1 MMKHM
6 QLTVALAAGATLAVL
21 SPAHAQK
28 SVADFYKGRTVT
40 MIVASSAGGGYN
52 AYGRAI
58 AKHIAKHIPGNPTM
72 IVKNMP
78 GAGGRK
84 ATAYLANV
92 APKDGSVIL
101 GTQPGALVEPVL
113 GDAKKIKYDPSK
125 FGYVGSAAGFTTVC
139 LVRSDL
145 SVKSFADLQKKEVV
159 FGGDQLG
166 STTHDHANLF
176 RNVAGAKIKLVKG
189 YKGTKNL
196 VLAIQQKEIGGF
208 CGYAWASLM
217 SRAPHLVTD
226 NIVNLIVQ
234 FGLQPHKAATAAG
247 LPPIWDFIK
256 DPVKKQVAEL
266 IAAQQVF
273 GRPYIVAGGVP
284 ADRLAALRAAFD
296 ATMQDPAFLAD
307 MKKSRLD
314 VSPTPGAEFEGL
326 VRKMFDAPKNIQNM
340 ARAAI
345 SK

>member
-1 MMKHM
+1 MKVFH
-6 QLTVALAAGATLAVL
+6 TISIATAVAAVGV
-21 SPAHAQK
+21 SGPAYSQTT
-28 SVADFYKGRTVT
+28 VADFYKDKTVT

-52 AYGRAI
+52 AYGRT
-58 AKHIAKHIPGNPTM
+58 IAKHIPKYIPGNPTI

-84 ATAYLANV
+84 ATAYVAKV
-92 APKDGSVIL
+92 APKDGTVIL

-113 GDAKKIKYDPSK
+113 GDPAKIKYDPAT
-125 FGYVGSAAGFTTVC
+125 FGYVGSASGFTTVC

-145 SVKSFADLQKKEVV
+145 SVKSFADLQRTEVV

-176 RNVAGAKIKLVKG
+176 KNLAGAKIKLVKG

-196 VLAIQQKEIGGF
+196 VLALQQKEIGGF

-217 SRAPHLVTD
+217 SRAPHLVKD
-226 NIVNLIVQ
+226 KVVNLIVQ
-234 FGLQPHKAATAAG
+234 YGLKPHPEATKAG
-247 LPPIWDFIK
+247 IPQIWGFIK
-256 DPVKKQVAEL
+256 DPESRAAAEL

-273 GRPYIVAGGVP
+273 GRPYIVADGVP
-284 ADRLAALRAAFD
+284 ADRLAALRTAFD
-296 ATMQDPAFLAD
+296 KTMKDPAFLAD
-307 MKKSRLD
+307 MKKSRLSVD
-314 VSPTPGAEFEGL
+314 PTSGAEFEEL
-326 VRKMFDAPKNIQNM
+326 VRKMFTAPKSVQTK

-345 SK
+345 SGS

>member
-1 MMKHM
+1 MKHM
-6 QLTVALAAGATLAVL
+6 LLTVALAAGATLAVL

-234 FGLQPHKAATAAG
+234 FGLKPHKAATAAG

-273 GRPYIVAGGVP
+273 GRPYIVADGVP

>member
-1 MMKHM
+1 MKTVYRTV
-6 QLTVALAAGATLAVL
+6 LTGALLTGLAASALAQET
-21 SPAHAQK
+21 PAE
-28 SVADFYKGRTVT
+28 FYKGKTLT

-52 AYGRAI
+52 AYGRTI
-58 AKHIAKHIPGNPTM
+58 AKHIVKHIPGNPTM

-84 ATAYLANV
+84 ATAFVANV
-92 APKDGSVIL
+92 SPKDGTVIL

-113 GDAKKIKYDPSK
+113 GDPKKIKYDPSK

-145 SVKSFADLQKKEVV
+145 PVKTFADLQKTEVI

-217 SRAPHLVTD
+217 SRAPHLVKD
-226 NIVNLIVQ
+226 KVVNLIVQ
-234 FGLQPHKAATAAG
+234 YGLSPHPAATKAG
-247 LPPIWDFIK
+247 LPPIWDYIK
-256 DPVKKQVAEL
+256 DPEKRKIAEL

-273 GRPYIVAGGVP
+273 GRPYITAAGVP

-296 ATMQDPAFLAD
+296 ATMKDPEFLAD

-314 VSPTPGAEFEGL
+314 VSPTSGAEFEGL
-326 VRKMFDAPKNIQNM
+326 VQKMFKAPAGIQKK